1 MKKTITLTIFLTLLG
16 CSNSFSESNLRK
28 ATARSIGL
36 QEHEFIIGN
45 RKNGVSSIDYDV
57 KNKNNGDIYHC
68 STVFAPISGGVTTSP
83 SCVDKFGSTIEPTT
97 NNVTF

>member
-1 MKKTITLTIFLTLLG
+1 MKKIIALAVFLTLTG

-45 RKNGVSSIDYDV
+45 RKNGVSTIEYDV
-57 KNKNNGDIYHC
+57 KNKNNGEIYHC

-83 SCVDKFGSTIEPTT
+83 SCVDKFGSAIEPVTDK
-97 NNVTF
+97 VTF